1 MCPQGYVC
9 ASESI
14 LKNWF
19 SLNKQQPHPLLFSG
33 ICPSDW
39 HVYEPKS
46 AKKKVFCLLQWLG
59 LPSVLIPKSNFFLQ
73 TLVSVF
79 HVQVWFSL
87 FLCRFL
93 VHKTNSW
100 YNFSSGLNCFVS
112 MLFSGPWD
120 WIGFYALI
128 CFPHICH
135 RLLLCVE
142 LWIVIH
148 SLIDRWLVERSS
160 TTVPLG
166 EKKDIGKKHV
176 EIFPFK
182 NDLYNF
188 NRTTNKY
195 WCPFLTWASK
205 CSKPLSP
212 PYLSSK
218 MSWCQ

>member
-1 MCPQGYVC
+1 
-9 ASESI
+9 
-14 LKNWF
+14 
-19 SLNKQQPHPLLFSG
+19 
-33 ICPSDW
+33 
-39 HVYEPKS
+39 
-46 AKKKVFCLLQWLG
+46 
-59 LPSVLIPKSNFFLQ
+59 
-73 TLVSVF
+73 
-79 HVQVWFSL
+79 
-87 FLCRFL
+87 
-93 VHKTNSW
+93 
-100 YNFSSGLNCFVS
+100 

-205 CSKPLSP
+205 YSKPFSP
-212 PYLSSK
+212 LPFLKNVLVSIEEKCLEKWGFRNDFQPRWTQSEQKLIFLMAFSFCLDFPKGRLPDSK
-218 MSWCQ
+218 LLINFSGSFWTFSCVIGGWGQNTVQNF

>member
-1 MCPQGYVC
+1 MALPHVTVHMACGHDRC
-9 ASESI
+9 AHKVMFAPPSPCSRIDSHWINNSHI
-14 LKNWF
+14 LCCF
-19 SLNKQQPHPLLFSG
+19 LGSALRTDTSM
-33 ICPSDW
+33 S
-39 HVYEPKS
+39 PKVQ
-46 AKKKVFCLLQWLG
+46 KKVFCLLQWLG

-112 MLFSGPWD
+112 LLFSGPWD
-120 WIGFYALI
+120 WIGFYAFI
-128 CFPHICH
+128 CFPNICH

-166 EKKDIGKKHV
+166 EKKTLAKNML
-176 EIFPFK
+176 IF
-182 NDLYNF
+182 
-188 NRTTNKY
+188 
-195 WCPFLTWASK
+195 FL
-205 CSKPLSP
+205 
-212 PYLSSK
+212 SK
-218 MSWCQ
+218 MIYTTLTEQRTNTGVLF

>member
-1 MCPQGYVC
+1 MQETSKAFFGATYVYVYY
-9 ASESI
+9 SGWDYR
-14 LKNWF
+14 LYWF
-19 SLNKQQPHPLLFSG
+19 LNLT
-33 ICPSDW
+33 
-39 HVYEPKS
+39 
-46 AKKKVFCLLQWLG
+46 
-59 LPSVLIPKSNFFLQ
+59 FFLQ

-205 CSKPLSP
+205 YSKPLSP
-212 PYLSSK
+212 PLPFLKNVLLSIEK
-218 MSWCQ
+218 VPWKVRI